1 MSEGVHCQNWKKSQ
15 FNLENGYGMIWTVK
29 NIDHNEKKKN
39 IVREEQI
46 IDLFI
51 IINPKG
57 IRPCRL
63 LEE

>member
-1 MSEGVHCQNWKKSQ
+1 MNSKEYRPQWK
-15 FNLENGYGMIWTVK
+15 
-29 NIDHNEKKKN
+29 KKKN